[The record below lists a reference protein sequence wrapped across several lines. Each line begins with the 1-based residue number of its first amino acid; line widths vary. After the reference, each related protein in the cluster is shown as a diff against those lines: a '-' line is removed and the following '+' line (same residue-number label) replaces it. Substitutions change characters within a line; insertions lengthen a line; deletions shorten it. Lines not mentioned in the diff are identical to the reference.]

1 MTQTI
6 QRKLNDSA
14 FARWAAVILISLMM
28 FFAYM
33 FVDMMSPLQSLIEGQ
48 RGWSPDVFGAYG
60 SSEYLLNVFG
70 FLIIAGIILDK
81 MGIRFTGTLSASLMV
96 IGAAIKFY
104 AVSDWFVG
112 SELDATLTS
121 WQFMNLPGSALLACL
136 GFMIFGCGCEMAGI
150 TVSRAIA
157 KWFKGKEMAMAM
169 GLEMAIARIGVFA
182 IFTLSPAVANSEMFA
197 FIPTSVVKP
206 VFLCTALLIVGLL
219 CFLVFNVM
227 DKKLDNQLRAAGEA
241 DDAAG
246 EEEFKIGDVKVILS
260 SKIFWLVA
268 MLCVLYYSAIFPF
281 QKYAV
286 NMFENNLNLT
296 AEEASSIFRWFP
308 IGAALITPFLGG
320 FLDKRGKG
328 ATMLILGAILM
339 ISCHLVFALVLPK
352 HPNLLLAYAA
362 IVVLGVSFS
371 LVPAALWPSV
381 PKLMPERYLGSAYS
395 LIFWVQNVG
404 LCLVPYIIGV
414 VLNSTNPGVSDAFQN
429 KNEIE
434 TLEKKVDYVADI
446 KTHEAEIALYYE
458 LEAAKAKAPV
468 LEANVEETVAETTET
483 TEATEVAEVAEV
495 AEEVEVPAINT
506 LPEDFD
512 IAKWESELK
521 KLNDEKA
528 AQGISKDFNYEI
540 AVAQLEALKVE
551 KAEKGYVDNPRY
563 DYTATMLLFVS
574 FGVLALL
581 FGFWLKI
588 EDKRKGYGLELPN
601 IKE

>member
-1 MTQTI
+1 MTQPI

-96 IGAAIKFY
+96 IGAVIKFY

-112 SELDATLTS
+112 SNLDATLTG
-121 WQFMNLPGSALLACL
+121 WNFMNLPGTALLACL

-182 IFTLSPAVANSEMFA
+182 IFTMSPAVANSEMFS

-206 VFLCTALLIVGLL
+206 IFLCTILLIVGLL
-219 CFLVFNVM
+219 CFLVFNIM
-227 DKKLDNQLRAAGEA
+227 DKKFDKQLAAAGEA
-241 DDAAG
+241 EDASS

-268 MLCVLYYSAIFPF
+268 LLCVLYYSAIFPF

-286 NMFENNLNLT
+286 NMFENNLGIS
-296 AEEASSIFRWFP
+296 AEEAASIFRWFP

-339 ISCHLVFALVLPK
+339 ISCHIIFALVLPQF
-352 HPNLLLAYAA
+352 PNLLLAYAA

-404 LCLVPYIIGV
+404 LCLVPYIIGI
-414 VLNSTNPGVSDAFQN
+414 VLNSTNPGVSDAFKN
-429 KNEIE
+429 KNEIASLEAKVTYVE
-434 TLEKKVDYVADI
+434 TMNNLEAN
-446 KTHEAEIALYYE
+446 IALYNE
-458 LEAAKAKAPV
+458 LQAAPAEETIVTEEVAV
-468 LEANVEETVAETTET
+468 VEEVAAAETVE
-483 TEATEVAEVAEV
+483 TEVV
-495 AEEVEVPAINT
+495 EEVEVKT

-512 IAKWESELK
+512 VEKYQSELNKMK
-521 KLNDEKA
+521 KELA
-528 AQGISKDFNYEI
+528 AQGISKDFDYE
-540 AVAQLEALKVE
+540 AAAAKLEALKAAKVE
-551 KAEKGYVDNPRY
+551 NNYPDNPRY
-563 DYTATMLLFVS
+563 NYTATMLLFVS